1 MTYVGGTCFHDRDA
15 VERNMYRSAGREVL
29 KHNGDVDGGAL

>member
-1 MTYVGGTCFHDRDA
+1 MTYGGRTCLHDRDA

-29 KHNGDVDGGAL
+29 KHNGVVDGGVL